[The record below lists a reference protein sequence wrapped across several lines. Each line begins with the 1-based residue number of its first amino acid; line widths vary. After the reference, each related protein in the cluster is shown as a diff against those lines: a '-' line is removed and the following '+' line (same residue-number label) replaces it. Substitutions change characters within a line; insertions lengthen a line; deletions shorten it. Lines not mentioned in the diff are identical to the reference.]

1 MTSRPLF
8 AGFQAP
14 AGTPSE
20 RNGALVR
27 RSTEEDGHNDR
38 RGKDMKGT
46 IRATCV
52 AAVAALAL
60 FVGVST
66 ASAGVVRMTTCI
78 NGGGSAM
85 TTSGPLQ
92 LSLAWGTRSTGMLD
106 YFMKYQSVVYSVNG
120 VSTTTTEGSF
130 TGWGPVTPGVDQD
143 GKSLYARRYTS
154 PVIANLAPGDSVN
167 VTFVF
172 QASKKVQDDNK
183 PPGSF
188 QGPGLLFPTISCT
201 ITAT

>member
-1 MTSRPLF
+1 MRAT
-8 AGFQAP
+8 
-14 AGTPSE
+14 T
-20 RNGALVR
+20 
-27 RSTEEDGHNDR
+27 
-38 RGKDMKGT
+38 
-46 IRATCV
+46 RATCI
-52 AAVAALAL
+52 ATIAALAL
-60 FVGVST
+60 LVGVST
-66 ASAGVVRMTTCI
+66 ASAGVVRMTSGCI
-78 NGGGSAM
+78 QNGTA
-85 TTSGPLQ
+85 TTTAGPLQ

-143 GKSLYARRYTS
+143 GKSLYFRRYTS
-154 PVIANLAPGDSVN
+154 PVIATLAQGDSVN

-201 ITAT
+201 VTAT